1 MPESIKKLFTGRL
14 DEVTI
19 GAWLTGLIG
28 FFGGMEA
35 TFSQDEMF
43 KYVPV
48 HVVIWCR
55 IIGAIGLAT
64 TLPLKGY
71 FSTSYK
77 GSNGGDDKLE
87 PKPYSGNKV

>member
-1 MPESIKKLFTGRL
+1 MPEAIRKLLTGKL

-35 TFSQDEMF
+35 VFGQDEMF
-43 KYVPV
+43 KYIPV

-71 FSTSYK
+71 FSTAYK
-77 GSNGGDDKLE
+77 GSSSEDK
-87 PKPYSGNKV
+87 PTPQPYSGNKV